1 MGLKRWSNSLAIV
14 LVGTMLAACMPGPG
28 TGPRPGLI
36 QPPPAP
42 LTRLDHGL
50 MAQRGPI
57 PFPIEANVGQAAGQV
72 AYLVRMGDLQVGFE
86 AGGLSYALR
95 ATEPAETAEPGS
107 RGRPGLERPDQV
119 HHWTVRQELVGAG
132 HAEPVGTI
140 TAETA
145 ISYFVGPSD
154 AGRVGVPA
162 YHQVAYPGVWSGITA
177 AYQRVGFGLKSSF
190 HLAPG
195 ADPAQIRLA
204 YHGGHTRLAEDGA
217 LEVETP
223 LGLMRESAP
232 VAWQEGRA
240 GRKPVTVR
248 WVLRDGPDG
257 DAEEVGFQTGAYDPS
272 RPLVIDPSL
281 TYTTYVGGSGTD
293 IGNSIAVDAG
303 GSTYV
308 TGRTLSSQA
317 TFPTGGGF
325 VGTPGFDQT
334 FNSNYD
340 AFVVKLNPSGTGL
353 VYATYLGG
361 VNQDIGYGIT
371 VDATG
376 NAYVTGST
384 QSSAISFL
392 GGGFLAVP
400 GFDKTLN
407 SGQDAFMVKLNPSG
421 TGLVYATYLGGS
433 SGEDGIGIA
442 VDAGGSAYVTGY
454 TTSTQTTFPDDD
466 PNGND
471 LMDVPGFD
479 QTHNG
484 NLDAFVVKL
493 NPSGTALVYATYVGG
508 SSQDVVYS
516 ITVDAGGSAYIT
528 GQTQSTQATF
538 PGGGGFLGV
547 PGFDQLH
554 NSDDDVFVVKLSVD
568 GTGLVYATYVGGNA
582 ADYGLSIAVDAN
594 NSAYVAGY
602 TASTQATF
610 PFGGGFL
617 EVPGFD
623 QTQNGGGADAF
634 VVKLNAAGT
643 GLVYATFLG
652 GASGEAGNGI
662 AVDASGSAYVTGYTT
677 STQATF
683 PDGDVNGNDLMDVPG
698 FDQTHNGDVDAFVVK
713 LNPSGTAL
721 VYATYVGG
729 SDLDVGNAIAIT
741 AGGNAYVTGY
751 TRSSEA
757 TFPDGDPNGND
768 LMDVPGFDQ
777 NHNGGAG
784 LDDLFV
790 AKLTESTSTPT
801 QTPTNTSTLT
811 STPTSTTSPTSTSTP
826 TSTPTATP
834 GLCAPR
840 PKVNVTMSP
849 GGAGLLNATLQAQV
863 LPATPVN
870 ALTSLRV
877 TALTNVQ
884 VSRNGVIL
892 AAGPIIPLPPGTQ
905 QIVLVVQRLVPGQ
918 AATAQLVVT
927 DACGEWPTFVGGGPN
942 AF

>member
-1 MGLKRWSNSLAIV
+1 
-14 LVGTMLAACMPGPG
+14 
-28 TGPRPGLI
+28 
-36 QPPPAP
+36 
-42 LTRLDHGL
+42 

-107 RGRPGLERPDQV
+107 RGRPGLKRPDQV
-119 HHWTVRQELVGAG
+119 HQWTVRQELVGAG

-340 AFVVKLNPSGTGL
+340 AFVVKLNPSR
-353 VYATYLGG
+353 
-361 VNQDIGYGIT
+361 
-371 VDATG
+371 
-376 NAYVTGST
+376 
-384 QSSAISFL
+384 
-392 GGGFLAVP
+392 
-400 GFDKTLN
+400 
-407 SGQDAFMVKLNPSG
+407 

-442 VDAGGSAYVTGY
+442 VDAG
-454 TTSTQTTFPDDD
+454 
-466 PNGND
+466 
-471 LMDVPGFD
+471 
-479 QTHNG
+479 
-484 NLDAFVVKL
+484 
-493 NPSGTALVYATYVGG
+493 
-508 SSQDVVYS
+508 
-516 ITVDAGGSAYIT
+516 
-528 GQTQSTQATF
+528 
-538 PGGGGFLGV
+538 
-547 PGFDQLH
+547 
-554 NSDDDVFVVKLSVD
+554 
-568 GTGLVYATYVGGNA
+568 
-582 ADYGLSIAVDAN
+582 
-594 NSAYVAGY
+594 
-602 TASTQATF
+602 
-610 PFGGGFL
+610 
-617 EVPGFD
+617 
-623 QTQNGGGADAF
+623 
-634 VVKLNAAGT
+634 
-643 GLVYATFLG
+643 
-652 GASGEAGNGI
+652 
-662 AVDASGSAYVTGYTT
+662 GSAYVTGYTT

-863 LPATPVN
+863 LPATPAN

>member
-36 QPPPAP
+36 QPPLAP

-361 VNQDIGYGIT
+361 
-371 VDATG
+371 
-376 NAYVTGST
+376 
-384 QSSAISFL
+384 
-392 GGGFLAVP
+392 
-400 GFDKTLN
+400 
-407 SGQDAFMVKLNPSG
+407 
-421 TGLVYATYLGGS
+421 S

-454 TTSTQTTFPDDD
+454 TTSTQTTFPDD
-466 PNGND
+466 
-471 LMDVPGFD
+471 
-479 QTHNG
+479 
-484 NLDAFVVKL
+484 
-493 NPSGTALVYATYVGG
+493 
-508 SSQDVVYS
+508 
-516 ITVDAGGSAYIT
+516 
-528 GQTQSTQATF
+528 
-538 PGGGGFLGV
+538 
-547 PGFDQLH
+547 
-554 NSDDDVFVVKLSVD
+554 
-568 GTGLVYATYVGGNA
+568 
-582 ADYGLSIAVDAN
+582 
-594 NSAYVAGY
+594 
-602 TASTQATF
+602 
-610 PFGGGFL
+610 
-617 EVPGFD
+617 
-623 QTQNGGGADAF
+623 
-634 VVKLNAAGT
+634 
-643 GLVYATFLG
+643 
-652 GASGEAGNGI
+652 
-662 AVDASGSAYVTGYTT
+662 
-677 STQATF
+677 
-683 PDGDVNGNDLMDVPG
+683 
-698 FDQTHNGDVDAFVVK
+698 
-713 LNPSGTAL
+713 
-721 VYATYVGG
+721 
-729 SDLDVGNAIAIT
+729 
-741 AGGNAYVTGY
+741 
-751 TRSSEA
+751 
-757 TFPDGDPNGND
+757 DPNGND

-811 STPTSTTSPTSTSTP
+811 STPTSTTSP

>member
-392 GGGFLAVP
+392 GGGFLGVP

-407 SGQDAFMVKLNPSG
+407 SGQDAFVVKLNPSG

-538 PGGGGFLGV
+538 PGGGGFLG
-547 PGFDQLH
+547 
-554 NSDDDVFVVKLSVD
+554 
-568 GTGLVYATYVGGNA
+568 
-582 ADYGLSIAVDAN
+582 
-594 NSAYVAGY
+594 
-602 TASTQATF
+602 
-610 PFGGGFL
+610 
-617 EVPGFD
+617 VPGFD

>member
-361 VNQDIGYGIT
+361 
-371 VDATG
+371 
-376 NAYVTGST
+376 
-384 QSSAISFL
+384 
-392 GGGFLAVP
+392 
-400 GFDKTLN
+400 
-407 SGQDAFMVKLNPSG
+407 
-421 TGLVYATYLGGS
+421 S

-454 TTSTQTTFPDDD
+454 TTSTQTTFPDD
-466 PNGND
+466 
-471 LMDVPGFD
+471 
-479 QTHNG
+479 
-484 NLDAFVVKL
+484 
-493 NPSGTALVYATYVGG
+493 
-508 SSQDVVYS
+508 
-516 ITVDAGGSAYIT
+516 
-528 GQTQSTQATF
+528 
-538 PGGGGFLGV
+538 
-547 PGFDQLH
+547 
-554 NSDDDVFVVKLSVD
+554 
-568 GTGLVYATYVGGNA
+568 
-582 ADYGLSIAVDAN
+582 
-594 NSAYVAGY
+594 
-602 TASTQATF
+602 
-610 PFGGGFL
+610 
-617 EVPGFD
+617 
-623 QTQNGGGADAF
+623 
-634 VVKLNAAGT
+634 
-643 GLVYATFLG
+643 
-652 GASGEAGNGI
+652 
-662 AVDASGSAYVTGYTT
+662 
-677 STQATF
+677 
-683 PDGDVNGNDLMDVPG
+683 
-698 FDQTHNGDVDAFVVK
+698 
-713 LNPSGTAL
+713 
-721 VYATYVGG
+721 
-729 SDLDVGNAIAIT
+729 
-741 AGGNAYVTGY
+741 
-751 TRSSEA
+751 
-757 TFPDGDPNGND
+757 DPNGND

>member
-340 AFVVKLNPSGTGL
+340 AFVVKLNPSRTGL

-392 GGGFLAVP
+392 GGGFLGVP

-407 SGQDAFMVKLNPSG
+407 SGQDAFVVKLNPSG

-538 PGGGGFLGV
+538 PGGGGFLG
-547 PGFDQLH
+547 
-554 NSDDDVFVVKLSVD
+554 
-568 GTGLVYATYVGGNA
+568 
-582 ADYGLSIAVDAN
+582 
-594 NSAYVAGY
+594 
-602 TASTQATF
+602 
-610 PFGGGFL
+610 
-617 EVPGFD
+617 VPGFD